1 MNRPVLLSV
10 IIMVL
15 IAIPA
20 SAGARLSEPR
30 LRLHSAARQQPQLA
44 LTLDACSGKTDQ
56 RILKAL
62 IDNGIPATVFV
73 TSRWLKR
80 NSETVAVMLA
90 HADLFQIENHGAR
103 HVPAVDYPARIYG
116 LATAGSPAAVTKEV
130 ETGADAVTAATGRA
144 PQWFRGAAA
153 RYSQGALA
161 EIAATGETVAGFSI
175 RADDGATLSAAG
187 VEKRLAAARDGDVII
202 AHMNHP
208 EKAAGDGLVKG
219 LLALK
224 ARGYLF
230 VKIGAPP
237 RPVAVHQGS

>member
-1 MNRPVLLSV
+1 
-10 IIMVL
+10 
-15 IAIPA
+15 
-20 SAGARLSEPR
+20 
-30 LRLHSAARQQPQLA
+30 
-44 LTLDACSGKTDQ
+44 
-56 RILKAL
+56 
-62 IDNGIPATVFV
+62 
-73 TSRWLKR
+73 
-80 NSETVAVMLA
+80 MLA

-103 HVPAVDYPARIYG
+103 HLPAVDYPARIYG
-116 LATAGSPAAVTKEV
+116 LAAAGSPAAVIAEV
-130 ETGADAVTAATGRA
+130 EAGAAAVTAATGRT

-187 VEKRLAAARDGDVII
+187 VEKRLAAAQDGDVII
-202 AHMNHP
+202 AHVNHP

-230 VKIGAPP
+230 VKLGAPP